1 MAAIRGFRSYAEFE
15 RELIRPSLRVG
26 WSVDELEETDQELDF
41 DLDPFE
47 RSLVAA
53 ESEDDD

>member
-1 MAAIRGFRSYAEFE
+1 MVAPRAFQSYAEFE

-26 WSVDELEETDQELDF
+26 WSVDEIEESDHVLDF

-47 RSLVAA
+47 KSLVAA
-53 ESEDDD
+53 EGSDDD

>member
-1 MAAIRGFRSYAEFE
+1 MVAPRAFQSYAEFE

-26 WSVDELEETDQELDF
+26 WSVDELEESDHVLDF

-47 RSLVAA
+47 KSLLAA
-53 ESEDDD
+53 EESDED